1 MNIAICTRA
10 TMYNH
15 PRMYVNQIIYNYWIR
30 MQEGIVEK
38 ILRSGKPVN
47 LTGDG
52 QFDSPGFSA
61 RFLFYTMID
70 STTKLVVDF
79 YVAEKTMVSST
90 VFTVHYQSD
99 SGPYGTCLILWYTFF
114 ARIRITTFLMMR
126 EDILCSFQ
134 LNNLLVYFC
143 NKKNL
148 QLESVSGTH
157 IHILNVY
164 LSPCPNAAFLTFS
177 FHIFIGFEVQFP

>member
-10 TMYNH
+10 TLYNH
-15 PRMYVNQIIYNYWIR
+15 QRLYVNQIIYNYWMR
-30 MQEGIVEK
+30 MQAGIVEK

-79 YVAEKTMVSST
+79 YVAEKTMVS
-90 VFTVHYQSD
+90 D
-99 SGPYGTCLILWYTFF
+99 KLILTSVARSPQ
-114 ARIRITTFLMMR
+114 ARIRIRKYWYVNPEQYQNVTDPQHWFLCTQ
-126 EDILCSFQ
+126 LSFF
-134 LNNLLVYFC
+134 LSFC
-143 NKKNL
+143 LSFFSQRPKIF
-148 QLESVSGTH
+148 STY
-157 IHILNVY
+157 VY
-164 LSPCPNAAFLTFS
+164 LPIHP
-177 FHIFIGFEVQFP
+177 

>member
-10 TMYNH
+10 TLYNH
-15 PRMYVNQIIYNYWIR
+15 KRLYVNQIIYNYWIR
-30 MQEGIVEK
+30 MQAGIVEK

-79 YVAEKTMVSST
+79 YVAEKTMVS
-90 VFTVHYQSD
+90 D
-99 SGPYGTCLILWYTFF
+99 KLILTSVARSPQ
-114 ARIRITTFLMMR
+114 ARIRIR
-126 EDILCSFQ
+126 SQGRIR
-134 LNNLLVYFC
+134 
-143 NKKNL
+143 
-148 QLESVSGTH
+148 
-157 IHILNVY
+157 IH
-164 LSPCPNAAFLTFS
+164 
-177 FHIFIGFEVQFP
+177 